1 MLVKQNSAK
10 NRWRDKA
17 ETVEKKIEMN
27 RVGISGICPWLFSTE
42 QRKMEGLRFPL
53 SLPPS
58 LLFPSLS
65 CNLEI
70 SISSR
75 SSRYFNEADI
85 PCRRCRKDTGP
96 PYVHQR
102 PRVQQATVKDG
113 MMDPA
118 SREQRWRRRSVEG
131 VESLERVYAIS
142 GLIWPIKKSRETRA
156 QVRWILESVD
166 GIR

>member
-53 SLPPS
+53 SFPPS

-102 PRVQQATVKDG
+102 PRVQQASEGWNDGPCVQGTKMEATVG
-113 MMDPA
+113 GG
-118 SREQRWRRRSVEG
+118 SRVVG
-131 VESLERVYAIS
+131 
-142 GLIWPIKKSRETRA
+142 K
-156 QVRWILESVD
+156 
-166 GIR
+166 GIRDFGTNLAN

>member
-53 SLPPS
+53 SLSLPPFCS
-58 LLFPSLS
+58 LPFRVTSKF
-65 CNLEI
+65 
-70 SISSR
+70 R
-75 SSRYFNEADI
+75 F
-85 PCRRCRKDTGP
+85 RRGP
-96 PYVHQR
+96 PGILTR
-102 PRVQQATVKDG
+102 PIFRVGGAERTLVRLMSTRGRACNRRVKDG

-156 QVRWILESVD
+156 QVR
-166 GIR
+166 

>member
-27 RVGISGICPWLFSTE
+27 RVSVGSVLGYLAPNRGRWKDFDSLS
-42 QRKMEGLRFPL
+42 L
-53 SLPPS
+53 SLPPFCS
-58 LLFPSLS
+58 LPFRVTSKF
-65 CNLEI
+65 
-70 SISSR
+70 R
-75 SSRYFNEADI
+75 F
-85 PCRRCRKDTGP
+85 RRGP
-96 PYVHQR
+96 PGILTR
-102 PRVQQATVKDG
+102 PIFRVGGAERTLVRLMSTRGRACNRRVKDG

>member
-42 QRKMEGLRFPL
+42 QTKTEGFDSL
-53 SLPPS
+53 SLS

-75 SSRYFNEADI
+75 SSRYFNEDDI

-96 PYVHQR
+96 SYVHQR
-102 PRVQQATVKDG
+102 PRVQQASEGWNDR
-113 MMDPA
+113 PC
-118 SREQRWRRRSVEG
+118 VEG
-131 VESLERVYAIS
+131 TKIEATVGGGDSVVERVYAIS
-142 GLIWPIKKSRETRA
+142 GLIWPIKKSQETRA